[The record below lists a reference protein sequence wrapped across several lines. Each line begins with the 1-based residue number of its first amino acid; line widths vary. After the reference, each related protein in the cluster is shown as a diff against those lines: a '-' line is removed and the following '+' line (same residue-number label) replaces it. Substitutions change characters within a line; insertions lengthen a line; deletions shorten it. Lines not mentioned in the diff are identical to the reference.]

1 MYIMQWVKKAQ
12 KLRDAGK
19 SYSDIAAEVKQ
30 TKASVYYQLTRKHKR
45 AEQKQTELVLDEK
58 KLAPE
63 VQEPTITSSDI
74 KKLIVPVIKRPK
86 TIDQI
91 VSKMPKGTT
100 ASVVIAAL
108 DELEQAGFTIDK
120 FDDKVVV
127 RTMVTET
134 VNEVIHRDWSG
145 ARMFKFAV
153 VSDPHLNSKYQQLT
167 HLNSFYDLCVQE
179 GITDV
184 YNAGDIVEGA
194 YLHRAGHLYEI
205 FNHSA
210 DDQVDYVIE
219 NYPRREGIN
228 TYFIT
233 GNHDHTHLKNGGYD
247 IGKTIDRE
255 RDDMHY
261 LGINRASIELTP
273 NCRMDLVHPGDGSS
287 YALSYALQKSIEAM
301 PVDDIP
307 NIYIVGHHHKAIYLH
322 TRGIHALEAGTF
334 QAQTS
339 WMQGKRLAAHV
350 GGWIITV
357 HVDQEGRII
366 RFQPE
371 LIPFN
376 KMIPNDY

>member
-1 MYIMQWVKKAQ
+1 MQWVKKAQ
-12 KLRDAGK
+12 ELREAGM
-19 SYSDIAAEVKQ
+19 SYKDIATEVNQ
-30 TKASVYYQLTRKHKR
+30 TKSAVYYQLTGKIN
-45 AEQKQTELVLDEK
+45 KQAKSSSNAQVQITASLDVE
-58 KLAPE
+58 P
-63 VQEPTITSSDI
+63 QEPAITSSDV
-74 KKLIVPVIKRPK
+74 KKLIIPVIKRPK
-86 TIDQI
+86 TVDQI
-91 VSKMPKGTT
+91 VAKMPKGTT

-108 DELEQAGFTIDK
+108 DELEQDGFTIDK
-120 FDDKVVV
+120 FDDKIVV

-134 VNEVIHRDWSG
+134 INEVIHRDWSG
-145 ARMFKFAV
+145 ARMFKFGV

-179 GITDV
+179 GITEV
-184 YNAGDIVEGA
+184 YNAGDIVEGT

-247 IGKTIDRE
+247 IGKTIGKE

-261 LGINRASIELTP
+261 LGINEAKIQLTP

-307 NIYIVGHHHKAIYLH
+307 QIYVVGHHHKAIYLH

-339 WMQGKRLAAHV
+339 WMKGKRLAAHV

-371 LIPFN
+371 LIPFS
-376 KMIPNDY
+376 KMVQNDY